1 MKSTLKTK
9 FAISLVALLTAC
21 GGGGGGGGGGGDPA
35 TATVGKYAGTHSY
48 CDRDHTRFRLTLTGT
63 EGENYN
69 LTRTMISYQN
79 ANCTGDVLGT
89 YSVSSPS
96 TLTFVETAIAT
107 VSVPN
112 LASSLSID
120 KYKLKTGPT
129 TGTLVGP
136 GVDGPCVNITS
147 NQQICFEMT
156 MDAQELDLGFY
167 LTTGGF
173 YLMELENGIYGTEQ
187 ESLLVK
193 E

>member
-1 MKSTLKTK
+1 MNSPLKTT
-9 FAISLVALLTAC
+9 FAMALVALLTAC
-21 GGGGGGGGGGGDPA
+21 GGGGGGGDPA

-69 LTRTMISYQN
+69 LTRTVISYQN
-79 ANCTGDVLGT
+79 ADCTGDILGT
-89 YSVSSPS
+89 YSVSFPS

-107 VSVPN
+107 VRGPR

-120 KYKLKTGPT
+120 KYKIKTPQT
-129 TGTLVGP
+129 TGMLVGP
-136 GVDGPCVNITS
+136 GVDGPCVNIAR
-147 NQQICFEMT
+147 NQKICFEME
-156 MDAQELDLGFY
+156 ANPQELDLGFY

-173 YLMELENGIYGTEQ
+173 YAMELENGTYQAEA
-187 ESLLVK
+187 LMVK